1 MRLTLSNVHDIMCLK
16 RYLRK
21 LALLTR
27 KEDMLFI
34 SGLFMK
40 KLRFI
45 VALVF
50 CVSCVA
56 FYGCH
61 ESVSSDVVQSDSN
74 AEVYVDEDNIS
85 HTSDDYLHDGSDG
98 TIHSTITT
106 GYTYTT
112 PPQSQSDAGVSG
124 QASASV
130 TTTSVGI
137 SSEQGET
144 TTTVKPVT
152 TTKKTTTTVKPVT
165 TTKKTTTTAKP
176 VTTTKKMTT
185 TKKTTTK
192 VTTTTADKN
201 QQLINEY
208 VSEVLRLVN
217 VERTSRGLTP
227 FVLDTKL
234 TRAAQVRAEE
244 QKTRFGHTRPDG
256 TSCFTVLTEFG
267 ISYSYAGENVAMGQR
282 TPERVVSAWM
292 NSDGHRA
299 NILTDGKDKQYT
311 KVGIGFDPESY
322 GWAMHFVG

>member
-1 MRLTLSNVHDIMCLK
+1 
-16 RYLRK
+16 
-21 LALLTR
+21 
-27 KEDMLFI
+27 MLFI

-45 VALVF
+45 FALVF

-61 ESVSSDVVQSDSN
+61 ESVSSDVVQSDSY
-74 AEVYVDEDNIS
+74 AEVYADEDNIS
-85 HTSDDYLHDGSDG
+85 HTTDDYLHNGSDG
-98 TIHSTITT
+98 TIYSTITT

-112 PPQSQSDAGVSG
+112 PLQSQSDAGVSG

-137 SSEQGET
+137 SSEQSET
-144 TTTVKPVT
+144 TTTA
-152 TTKKTTTTVKPVT
+152 KPVT

-176 VTTTKKMTT
+176 VTTTKK
-185 TKKTTTK
+185 
-192 VTTTTADKN
+192 TTTTADKN

-234 TRAAQVRAEE
+234 TRAAQIRAEE
-244 QKTRFGHTRPDG
+244 QKTRFGHTRPDR

-299 NILTDGKDKQYT
+299 NILTDGEYKQYT

-322 GWAMHFVG
+322 GWAMDFVG